1 MFFKKNIIFIKIVIF
16 LLCLVLI
23 LSFFSFYKKKKVIES
38 FEPTIVVSHSKL
50 NVSPEIN
57 RVLTKEEKKKL
68 EIIQESKAVLVR
80 EILPSS
86 NSIGPINVIKID
98 YTNQSLDTDE
108 DGLSD
113 EEEKRLNTN
122 PKKWDTDEDGINDK
136 KEKELGIDPL
146 KIDTD
151 GDNINDM
158 LEIKTGT
165 DPKIANK
172 F

>member
-1 MFFKKNIIFIKIVIF
+1 M
-16 LLCLVLI
+16 
-23 LSFFSFYKKKKVIES
+23 
-38 FEPTIVVSHSKL
+38 VSHSKL

-113 EEEKRLNTN
+113 EEEKKLNTN